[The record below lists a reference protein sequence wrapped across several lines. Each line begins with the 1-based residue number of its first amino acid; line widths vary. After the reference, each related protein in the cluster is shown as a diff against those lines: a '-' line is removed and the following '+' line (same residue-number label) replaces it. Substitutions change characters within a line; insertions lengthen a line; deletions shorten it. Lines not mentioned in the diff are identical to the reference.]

1 MRFKKQI
8 EQITGRRVKST
19 RALHGGSIAKVYVVE
34 LANGKRL
41 VAKVAQPDSMMSREG
56 YMLNYLKEV
65 SNLPVPDVIYSDDTL
80 LLMTHIEGNSSFG
93 AAEQTD
99 AAEILAELHENTA
112 ERFGLEED
120 TLIGPLH
127 QPNPRTDTWLEF
139 FREHRLLYMAK
150 VAQQAGRLP
159 ASMLKQ
165 IETLAAKLDKYVIEP
180 EKPALVHGDVWT
192 TNILAK
198 DGKIAGF
205 IDPAIY
211 YGHAEMDLSFSTLFN
226 TFGETFF
233 KRYHE
238 IRPIP
243 DGFFEVRRDLYN
255 LYPLLVH
262 VRLFGGG
269 YVSSVQR
276 IVSRLV

>member
-41 VAKVAQPDSMMSREG
+41 VAKVAKPDSMMSREG

-80 LLMTHIEGNSSFG
+80 LLMTYIEGNSSFG

-159 ASMLKQ
+159 ASILKQ
-165 IETLAAKLDKYVIEP
+165 IEALAAKLDKYVIEP

-198 DGKIAGF
+198 DGKITGF

-226 TFGETFF
+226 TFGEPFF

-238 IRPIP
+238 LRPIP